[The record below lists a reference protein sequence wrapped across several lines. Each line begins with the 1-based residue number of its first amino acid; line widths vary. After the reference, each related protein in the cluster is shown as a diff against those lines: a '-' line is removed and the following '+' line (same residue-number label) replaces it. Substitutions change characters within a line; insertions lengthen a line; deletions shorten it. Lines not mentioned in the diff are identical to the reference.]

1 MRQIMLILVLGALY
15 ALLGC
20 GGGGGAPPDN
30 QPPRIENLQI
40 QPSDLIA
47 SGTQV
52 TVQANVTDE
61 GGVKKVS
68 VKVTYPDGQE
78 QVVEMSLQDN
88 NQFSATFSAQWNDR
102 LLPQDYESWV
112 VRFVVTAVDNFGN
125 KATSEERKVRAAIG
139 PPDLPPDF

>member
-1 MRQIMLILVLGALY
+1 MRRITLVLVLSAIS

-20 GGGGGAPPDN
+20 GGGGPSDN

-40 QPSDLIA
+40 QPSGLIA
-47 SGTQV
+47 SGTQI
-52 TVQANVTDE
+52 TVQATVTDE
-61 GGVKKVS
+61 SGVREVS
-68 VKVTYPDGQE
+68 VTVTYPDGQE
-78 QVVEMSLQDN
+78 RVIVMSLQAN

-112 VRFVVTAVDNFGN
+112 VRFVVTAIDNFGN
-125 KATSEERKVRAAIG
+125 KATLEERKVRAAIG